1 MWTWWLGGKRGVGG
15 EGSFGVLL
23 LLTTATDEP
32 GLGHLSAAF
41 RRFSS
46 SALAVRP
53 HLPRHFS
60 NAVEGRRAFFFVCTE
75 VLCKYVLGSL
85 SKYMST

>member
-1 MWTWWLGGKRGVGG
+1 MGMDGGGGAGAVAMWWWLGGKRGVGG

-32 GLGHLSAAF
+32 VPEGLGHPSACF

-46 SALAVRP
+46 SGLAESPSSPTPLECSRTP
-53 HLPRHFS
+53 
-60 NAVEGRRAFFFVCTE
+60 
-75 VLCKYVLGSL
+75 
-85 SKYMST
+85 